1 MVEKIKFGTLYMDG
15 QPQEVGG
22 WYPTDEPALGLGNTV
37 PGKEITWLKSGNIY
51 IAEQCLITFISFN
64 NIAYWGYS
72 EPVNMKIDGRLAR
85 IRLLNIG

>member
-37 PGKEITWLKSGNIY
+37 PGKEITWLK
-51 IAEQCLITFISFN
+51 
-64 NIAYWGYS
+64 
-72 EPVNMKIDGRLAR
+72 
-85 IRLLNIG
+85 

>member
-51 IAEQCLITFISFN
+51 MLSRREVTRCCQRPHRPHGHSLQGNHVS
-64 NIAYWGYS
+64 
-72 EPVNMKIDGRLAR
+72 
-85 IRLLNIG
+85 